1 MTVRHLARAE
11 RADLLAFLRGLT
23 PEQWEAPSLCAG
35 WRVRDVVAHVVSYEG
50 LGGRELARRLARGR
64 LRLARTDAVGVA
76 EMERAAP
83 GELLAQLER
92 HLEPEGLTTGFG
104 CRVALL
110 DALIHH
116 QDIRRPLGAPRA
128 IPAERLVPALAFA
141 RFAPPIGAFWRARGL
156 RLIAT
161 DVDWSGGRG
170 PEVRGPGEA
179 LLMAIAGR
187 RGAVEELDGPGQPTL
202 AGRIS

>member
-1 MTVRHLARAE
+1 MIDGRMMLAA
-11 RADLLAFLRGLT
+11 LAVIAALPAVHFALAQPAAPAAPKPEMMENCPGL
-23 PEQWEAPSLCAG
+23 
-35 WRVRDVVAHVVSYEG
+35 VAHD
-50 LGGRELARRLARGR
+50 
-64 LRLARTDAVGVA
+64 T
-76 EMERAAP
+76 
-83 GELLAQLER
+83 
-92 HLEPEGLTTGFG
+92 
-104 CRVALL
+104 
-110 DALIHH
+110 
-116 QDIRRPLGAPRA
+116 PRA

>member
-64 LRLARTDAVGVA
+64 LRLARTNAVGVA

-116 QDIRRPLGAPRA
+116 QDIRRPLGASRA